1 MQDFT
6 ALEQKVNVHFNDKDL
21 LKKAFVHRSYINE
34 HPDFEMGHNE
44 RLEFLGDAVLELIVT
59 EYLFR
64 HHHNAEGDLTAYRA
78 SLVNSRMLSQVGN
91 ALDFNNYLLLS
102 KGESKDS
109 EGRARAFIIADAVEA
124 FIGAMYLDQGLETT
138 KKFIIGYVIVHLGE
152 VLEKKL
158 YQDPKSALQE
168 KAQEKKGVTPRYEVM
183 DERGPDHQKLFQVGV
198 YFDKEMI
205 ADGRGSNKQEA
216 EEKAAKKA
224 LEKNNW

>member
-1 MQDFT
+1 MKNFHI
-6 ALEQKVNVHFNDKDL
+6 LEESVNVFFNDKDL

-44 RLEFLGDAVLELIVT
+44 RLEFLGDAVLELVVT

-78 SLVNSRMLSQVGN
+78 SLVNSKMLSRVGSDLN
-91 ALDFNNYLLLS
+91 FNNYLLLS
-102 KGESKDS
+102 KGESKDTES
-109 EGRARAFIIADAVEA
+109 RARGFIIADAVEA
-124 FIGAMYLDQGLETT
+124 FIGAMYLDQGSEIAS
-138 KKFIIGYVIVHLGE
+138 KFIIEYVIVHLEE

-168 KAQEKKGVTPRYEVM
+168 KAQEKRGITPRYEVM
-183 DERGPDHQKLFQVGV
+183 EEEGPDHQKLFRVGV
-198 YFDKEMI
+198 YFEESMI
-205 ADGRGSNKQEA
+205 TDGKGSNKQEA
-216 EEKAAKKA
+216 EEDAAKKA

>member
-1 MQDFT
+1 MQDFNT
-6 ALEQKVNVHFNDKDL
+6 LEQKVGVNFNDKDL

-44 RLEFLGDAVLELIVT
+44 RLEFLGDAVLEVVVT

-78 SLVNSRMLSQVGN
+78 SLVNSKMLSRVGSDLN
-91 ALDFNNYLLLS
+91 FNEYLLLS
-102 KGESKDS
+102 KGEAKDTES
-109 EGRARAFIIADAVEA
+109 RARGFIIADAVES
-124 FIGAMYLDQGLETT
+124 FIGAMYLDQGPEVA
-138 KKFIIGYVIVHLGE
+138 KKFIMDYIIVHLEE

-183 DERGPDHQKLFQVGV
+183 EEEGPDHQKLFRVGV
-198 YFDKEMI
+198 YFEDNMI
-205 ADGRGSNKQEA
+205 TDGRGSNKQEA
-216 EEKAAKKA
+216 EEDAAKKA